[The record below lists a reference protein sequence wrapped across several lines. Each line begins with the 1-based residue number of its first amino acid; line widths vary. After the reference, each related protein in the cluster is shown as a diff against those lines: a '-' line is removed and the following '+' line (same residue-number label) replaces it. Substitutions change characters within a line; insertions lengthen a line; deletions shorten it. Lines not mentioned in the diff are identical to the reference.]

1 MKQLNSMGYQ
11 SGRIN
16 LSHTLRL
23 LCLLALI
30 GWSSVSYAQV
40 VGVVTHLSGVLT
52 AKRADGSTAVLAIQS
67 KIQQGD
73 TLITESN
80 TYTRVKFLDNGEIV
94 LRPGSQIVVKSY
106 LYDAEKPAQDNVA
119 ISLVKGGLRAVTGL
133 VGKRNHDAVS
143 FDTPTATIGIRGTH
157 FGALFCQNDCG
168 GVPTSS
174 GSTPQNGLHVDVAQ
188 GAIVLTNP
196 AGQQV
201 FQTGQFGYVANQNTP
216 PTVIPPAQGV
226 PVTMPQSISRNA
238 PTTSANGAGGSGGV
252 DCIVQ

>member
-1 MKQLNSMGYQ
+1 MKQLTSMRFQ
-11 SGRIN
+11 HSGAN
-16 LSHTLRL
+16 LLQLWRL
-23 LCLLALI
+23 LCLLVLLGLSTATY
-30 GWSSVSYAQV
+30 GQV

-52 AKRADGSTAVLAIQS
+52 AKHADGSTAVLAIQS
-67 KIQQGD
+67 QIQQGD

-80 TYTRVKFLDNGEIV
+80 TYTRVKFLDNAEIV

-174 GSTPQNGLHVDVAQ
+174 GTTPSNGLHVDVAQ

-201 FQTGQFGYVANQNTP
+201 FQTGQFGFVANLNTP
-216 PTVIPPAQGV
+216 PTVVPPTQGV
-226 PVTMPQSISRNA
+226 PVTMPLSISRNA
-238 PTTSANGAGGSGGV
+238 PASSSTQNNSGGV

>member
-1 MKQLNSMGYQ
+1 MKQLTSARYPLDRT
-11 SGRIN
+11 S
-16 LSHTLRL
+16 LLHAWRL

-30 GWSSVSYAQV
+30 GWSSVAYSQV

-143 FDTPTATIGIRGTH
+143 FDTPTATIGIRGTN

-188 GAIVLTNP
+188 GAVALTNP
-196 AGQQV
+196 AGQQ
-201 FQTGQFGYVANQNTP
+201 TLGAGQFGFVGALNTP
-216 PTVIPPAQGV
+216 PTMVPPTQGV

-238 PTTSANGAGGSGGV
+238 PPAAAQNSSGGV